1 MFQVIYF
8 HKGALV
14 YSNQPDAASSM
25 NQTRLTLPQNSLPSI
40 AKLVSHDASKFKIS
54 KLPVELGK
62 DALFSEL
69 VEDLTK

>member
-25 NQTRLTLPQNSLPSI
+25 NQTRLTLAQNSLPSI
-40 AKLVSHDASKFKIS
+40 AKLVSHDASKLKIS

-62 DALFSEL
+62 DDLFSEL
-69 VEDLTK
+69 VEDFIK